1 MKNANSQSYDPFSVI
16 EGPAWGDAEFYARW
30 LASAAKAQGLWK
42 KALKDRE
49 FRRQVKQFLYCY
61 IPDFGMGAAALLG
74 QLWKN
79 GVSALVDLSEEQYST
94 DFAMMVTMGFF
105 KRTGKRY
112 QMTVP
117 DQLNIEAVKSAA
129 LQMTHTLNSN
139 YMPQPGVFVTS
150 MRKDEARA
158 CRKRLRDMNQDLRI
172 GKRSRLLR
180 NAA

>member
-1 MKNANSQSYDPFSVI
+1 MENANSQSYDFFSVI

-30 LASAAKAQGLWK
+30 LASAAKAQGLWQ

-49 FRRQVKQFLYCY
+49 FHRQVKQFLFCY

-94 DFAMMVTMGFF
+94 DFAMIIAMGFF

-117 DQLNIEAVKSAA
+117 DQIE
-129 LQMTHTLNSN
+129 
-139 YMPQPGVFVTS
+139 Y
-150 MRKDEARA
+150 
-158 CRKRLRDMNQDLRI
+158 
-172 GKRSRLLR
+172 
-180 NAA
+180 

>member
-1 MKNANSQSYDPFSVI
+1 MKTNSQSFDPFSVI

-30 LASAAKAQGLWK
+30 LASAATAQGLWK

-94 DFAMMVTMGFF
+94 DFAMMIMMGFF
-105 KRTGKRY
+105 
-112 QMTVP
+112 
-117 DQLNIEAVKSAA
+117 
-129 LQMTHTLNSN
+129 
-139 YMPQPGVFVTS
+139 
-150 MRKDEARA
+150 
-158 CRKRLRDMNQDLRI
+158 
-172 GKRSRLLR
+172 
-180 NAA
+180 